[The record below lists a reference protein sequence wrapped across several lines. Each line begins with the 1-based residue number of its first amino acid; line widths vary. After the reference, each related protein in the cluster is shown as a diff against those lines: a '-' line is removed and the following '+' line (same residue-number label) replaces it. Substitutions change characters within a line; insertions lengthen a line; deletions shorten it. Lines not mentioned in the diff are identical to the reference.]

1 MHLLL
6 GVCVVFTFLLLW
18 IVLLGEHLCP
28 SLCLSISF
36 PVFGI
41 YTQEWNCSI
50 MWLCLIYWETTRV
63 FSTVSYHFTFPPEM
77 FLFLNIFIY
86 FSACIFPFLKTL
98 AIFPWCS
105 HVWRGVLLWFW
116 LAFPLWP
123 VVMSISLCLALSSA
137 LSLEKCLLK
146 SFAHFKIELSFCCW
160 VVKVP

>member
-6 GVCVVFTFLLLW
+6 GFAVVNSAAGGTFVSKALFGHLFSRLWDIRPGVELQHHVMIFNLLRNHW
-18 IVLLGEHLCP
+18 SVFHGVLA
-28 SLCLSISF
+28 
-36 PVFGI
+36 
-41 YTQEWNCSI
+41 
-50 MWLCLIYWETTRV
+50 
-63 FSTVSYHFTFPPEM
+63 FTFPPEM
-77 FLFLNIFIY
+77 CLFLNIFTD

-98 AIFPWCS
+98 DIFPWCS